1 MTNPEAKQQYEG
13 AILNQLVQN
22 VQKLTVIETNLQQLQ
37 PKIAK
42 IDSLE
47 AKLDKLEEKVNKIY
61 STLGT
66 VKWISITIG
75 IGIIIN
81 IFSQPIVSWL
91 F

>member
-1 MTNPEAKQQYEG
+1 M
-13 AILNQLVQN
+13 IDFD
-22 VQKLTVIETNLQQLQ
+22 LQQLK
-37 PKIAK
+37 PKIDK
-42 IDSLE
+42 INI
-47 AKLDKLEEKVNKIY
+47 LEEKVDNLAEKVDQIY

-66 VKWISITIG
+66 IKWISVTIG